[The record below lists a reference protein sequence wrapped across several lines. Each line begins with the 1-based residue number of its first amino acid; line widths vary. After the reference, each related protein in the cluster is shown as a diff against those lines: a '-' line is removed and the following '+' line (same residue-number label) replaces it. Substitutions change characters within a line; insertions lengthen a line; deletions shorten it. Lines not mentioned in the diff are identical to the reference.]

1 MPRRF
6 FALLAALLVLLT
18 ALPAHAGEIGDLAIL
33 SQWDERFFDNSF
45 RYSNNYFRFG
55 GCGPASASNGVIA
68 ALDVTDQDLAAEVL
82 RDVMNLLTKFSPVKN
97 KIQVTWLNYLDFTR
111 EQLAAGAG
119 DERYPA
125 LNQALRN
132 YGGDIHY
139 LEGFVNAETLAPLLP
154 DPGSGPVIFHGSFNG
169 NDRWANLREI
179 IRVLT
184 DAGYED
190 ARFVLSV
197 LGAGTEVTKSP
208 FRSGTAGHYLCVC
221 VSMKSFCETG
231 ELYVLDS
238 LPRALAGEE
247 FGADMTPYHL
257 QYDFLKRQ
265 KFSTSLDEFNEL
277 FTVERVQP
285 TIVRAMPI
293 GEALEAVNAASGTD
307 TLPLDALMPYLNRV
321 MQFHGSSHIFVVL
334 PQR

>member
-6 FALLAALLVLLT
+6 FALFAALLVLLT
-18 ALPAHAGEIGDLAIL
+18 AIPASAADISDLAIL
-33 SQWDERFFDNSF
+33 SQWDERFFDSSF

-55 GCGPASASNGVIA
+55 GCGPASAANGVIA
-68 ALDVTDQDLAAEVL
+68 ALGVTDQDLAAEVL

-97 KIQVTWLNYLDFTR
+97 KIQITRLDYLDYTR
-111 EQLAAGAG
+111 SQLAAGAG
-119 DERYPA
+119 DAQYPA
-125 LNQALRN
+125 LNRALRDF
-132 YGGDIHY
+132 GGSIHY
-139 LEGFVNAETLAPLLP
+139 LEGSVNAKTLAPLLP
-154 DPGSGPVIFHGSFNG
+154 ESGDGPVIFHGNFNG
-169 NDRWANLREI
+169 NDRWANLREVI
-179 IRVLT
+179 QLLM

-221 VSMKSFCETG
+221 IDMKSFCETG
-231 ELYVLDS
+231 EIYVLDS

-247 FGADMTPYHL
+247 FGPDMEPYHL

-265 KFSTSLDEFNEL
+265 KYSTSLEEFNAL

-293 GEALEAVNAASGTD
+293 GEALDAVHAATGTD
-307 TLPLDALMPYLNRV
+307 TMPLDALMPYLNQV
-321 MQFHGSSHIFVVL
+321 MQFHGSSHIFVVF
-334 PQR
+334 PER